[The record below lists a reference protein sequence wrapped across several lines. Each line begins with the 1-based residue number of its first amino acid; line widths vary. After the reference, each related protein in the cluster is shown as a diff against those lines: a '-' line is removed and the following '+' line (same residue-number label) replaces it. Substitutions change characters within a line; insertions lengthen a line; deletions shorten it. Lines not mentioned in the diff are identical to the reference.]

1 MLKSIQQRDLDRN
14 RWIKI
19 SMTVILVLICLAMV
33 ITLIP
38 GLMSGPS
45 GNNSPDSVAT
55 VGGQEIS
62 VVNVQQKIA
71 QMERG
76 GNIPP
81 MMRSLYAKQIIDQM
95 IFQQAL
101 DLEAQRLGIT
111 VTPEELTE
119 RIKLYIPDAWSGGV
133 WQKDRYANLVF
144 SRTGMQVP
152 EFEGA
157 LRDGM
162 LTEKFRH
169 LIGDGIIVTPAE
181 IEQEFRRRNEKIS
194 VQYALIKPSDLIASI
209 HPTDADLSAYF
220 TKSSYNYQIPEKRS
234 ARYALLDMTALKAR
248 TQVSDDALRSYYTDH
263 LSDYKV
269 ENRAHVAQI
278 LFKTVGK
285 TDAEIT
291 EIRKKADEV
300 DSQAKKGAN
309 FEDLAKKYSEDD
321 SSKSKGGDIGWI
333 VEGQTVKEFEQ
344 AAFSLPKGGISDVV
358 KTQYGFQILKV
369 LDREFAHTKTF
380 DEVRASILP
389 LVLEDKV
396 NSDANSIVDQLA
408 DAIRQSNH
416 QSLDALAK
424 KFNLQVGDSAPS
436 SITEPV
442 DDLGNSNDLHSNLF
456 ELGPGELSPPIHVD
470 RGFVILTVKDILK
483 GHQATLAE
491 VHDKVLSDY
500 QQQQA
505 TDLAKSR
512 ADQLSKT
519 AQSGQDFEKAAKIL
533 GLDVKTSQPF
543 AVTGSVPDVGTGQ
556 QLGSAFAMNVG
567 QISAPHKMGTNW
579 LVYRVATHE
588 ASNPDDLAKQKADIE
603 QQILQTKQNN
613 SFAAF
618 KTALED
624 RLTKEGKIS
633 INNDVFNRLVNQS

>member
-45 GNNSPDSVAT
+45 GNNSPDSVAS
-55 VGGQEIS
+55 VGGQEIT
-62 VVNVQQKIA
+62 VVKVQQQIS

-119 RIKLYIPDAWSGGV
+119 RIKLYMPDAWSGGV

-169 LIGDGIIVTPAE
+169 LIGDGIIVTPSE
-181 IEQEFRRRNEKIS
+181 IEQEFRRRNEKVSI
-194 VQYALIKPSDLIASI
+194 QYALIKPSELIASI
-209 HPTDADLSAYF
+209 HPTDAELSAYF
-220 TKSSYNYQIPEKRS
+220 AKYSYKYQVPEKRS
-234 ARYALLDMTALKAR
+234 ARYALLDMAALRAR
-248 TQVSDDALRSYYTDH
+248 TQVSDDTLRNYYNDH
-263 LSDYKV
+263 LADYKV
-269 ENRAHVAQI
+269 ENRVHVEQI

-285 TDAEIT
+285 TDAEIA
-291 EIRKKADEV
+291 EIRKKAEDV
-300 DSQAKKGAN
+300 DKQARKGSN

-344 AAFSLPKGGISDVV
+344 AAFSLPKNGVSDVV
-358 KTQYGFQILKV
+358 KTQYGFQIIKV
-369 LDREFAHTKTF
+369 LDHEFAHTKTF
-380 DEVRASILP
+380 DEVRPTILP

-396 NSDANSIVDQLA
+396 NSDANAIVDQLA

-424 KFNLQVGDSAPS
+424 KFNLQIGESAPS
-436 SITEPV
+436 SVTEPV
-442 DDLGNSNDLHSNLF
+442 DDLGSSNDLHSNLF
-456 ELGPGELSPPIHVD
+456 ELGSGELSPPIHID
-470 RGFVILTVKDILK
+470 RGFVILTVKDVLK
-483 GHQATLAE
+483 GHQAALAE
-491 VHDKVLSDY
+491 VHDQVLSDY

-505 TDLAKSR
+505 TDLAKSK
-512 ADQLSKT
+512 AGELAKT
-519 AQSGQDFEKAAKIL
+519 AQSGQDFEKAAKAL
-533 GLDVKTSQPF
+533 SLEVKTSEPF
-543 AVTGSVPDVGTGQ
+543 AVTGSIPDVGTGE
-556 QLGSAFAMNVG
+556 QLASAFAMNVG
-567 QISAPHKMGTNW
+567 QISAPRQMGANW
-579 LVYRVATHE
+579 LVFRVATHE
-588 ASNPDDLAKQKADIE
+588 AANSDDLAKQKADIE
-603 QQILQTKQNN
+603 QQILQTKQNDE
-613 SFAAF
+613 FAAF

-633 INNDVFNRLVNQS
+633 INKDVFNRLVNQS